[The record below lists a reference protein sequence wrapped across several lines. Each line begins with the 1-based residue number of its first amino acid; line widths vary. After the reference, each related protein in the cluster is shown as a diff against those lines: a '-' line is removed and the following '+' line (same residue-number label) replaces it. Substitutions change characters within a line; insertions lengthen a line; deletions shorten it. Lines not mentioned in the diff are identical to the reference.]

1 MMAESATL
9 EGRIQRL
16 EDIEEIKKLT
26 ATYGLYVNKGW
37 NGEVVDFD
45 KLPEVFTADA
55 CWQAD
60 AMSADVSGIDNI
72 IELLTTATAPG
83 DLAMHSFTN
92 PIIDVDGDT
101 ATGNWLLWV
110 AGTDGDDGTEVFQS
124 EDLIY
129 TRTPHGW
136 RIQSLNLQ
144 FGALRNI

>member
-1 MMAESATL
+1 MSQAATL
-9 EGRIQRL
+9 EARIQRL

-37 NGEVVDFD
+37 IGEVVNFD
-45 KLPEVFTADA
+45 KLPSVFTQDA
-55 CWQAD
+55 RWQA
-60 AMSADVSGIDNI
+60 AVMNADVTGIDNI
-72 IELLTTATAPG
+72 IEFLKTATAPG

-92 PIIDVDGDT
+92 PIIDVDGNT

-110 AGTDGDDGTEVFQS
+110 AGTNRDDGTEVFQS

-129 TRTPHGW
+129 ARTPEGW
-136 RIQSLNLQ
+136 RIKSLNLH

>member
-1 MMAESATL
+1 MSETTTL
-9 EGRIQRL
+9 EARIQRL

-45 KLPEVFTADA
+45 KLPDVFTPDA
-55 CWQAD
+55 RWQAD
-60 AMSADVSGIDNI
+60 AMDADVTGIENI
-72 IELLTTATAPG
+72 IALLKTATAPG

-92 PIIDVDGDT
+92 PIIDINGDT
-101 ATGNWLLWV
+101 ATANWLLWV
-110 AGTDGDDGTEVFQS
+110 AGTNGDDGTEVFQS

-129 TRTPHGW
+129 ARTPEGW
-136 RIQSLNLQ
+136 RISSLNLH